1 MMRAGR
7 KTVSALLAGVV
18 CLAAATPDVAAQRAD
33 SSALAAPPP
42 MFRIS
47 REAVP
52 GGAELLTILGRVE
65 AASGDAS
72 SADSVPLV
80 SVLRDTLDDAE
91 QENDQLR
98 YVWVHGYTT
107 PSAGQRIA
115 SAIPFL
121 NRRSGNKDPE
131 RADSVPPAIIDLSD
145 PEHDVWKNVM
155 WIAAQS
161 LLFDPYGVLVKTSV
175 RAFRRNGEDYRKA
188 HIVRALAVLSLYE
201 AETGVAPALTPVEM
215 RDIQARLVLAQSP
228 FAGIVND
235 GYLEEAY
242 KRESADAQDVRG
254 HNWELLRQRC
264 EAEGLYFDP
273 LSMPDGTTTHALVWV
288 ARRDVD
294 QTGRRFEKRFLNFAS
309 PWGDKRLLDW
319 TGYSETRYFDAD
331 GRRVAPDTPDAMP
344 VELIPLGLYGLDH
357 PKIPALLVDF
367 RDQNNPKRR
376 EVSRRVLNDITRNV
390 LSLSPF
396 GDIHYFLAR
405 SVYNFV
411 TGRRGMD
418 INQPSRLRSYSMLKL
433 LLSLDASLNP
443 ELSAEVSRLVERVS
457 MNPLQNDGGVEIALA
472 YRSYDALLGAVRE
485 PSGEI
490 AARLRRD
497 RADEF
502 TRLEHGAG
510 APFVYRLATILS
522 AGTYHHRER
531 VSLDGQL
538 ARIDVSR
545 RLAYHRRFLE
555 EVVRSTPVVEVGW
568 DIRDVRRSVGFLA
581 EQGRPGSGK
590 DVKLAFRVFERTQD
604 RETRRLCLNG
614 LARAGSPSAREMLA
628 RISRL
633 PDVDPDL
640 RALALQASTA
650 PSGDPMRRATGTVLA
665 SAADRP

>member
-1 MMRAGR
+1 M
-7 KTVSALLAGVV
+7 VSALLAAVV
-18 CLAAATPDVAAQRAD
+18 SFMAAAPDLAAQKRDP
-33 SSALAAPPP
+33 SALVAPPP
-42 MFRIS
+42 MFRVS
-47 REAVP
+47 REPVA
-52 GGAELLTILGRVE
+52 GGAELLTVLGRVE
-65 AASGDAS
+65 GAGDS
-72 SADSVPLV
+72 STADSVPLL
-80 SVLRDTLDDAE
+80 SILRDTLDDADA
-91 QENDQLR
+91 ENDQLR

-121 NRRSGNKDPE
+121 NRRAGNKDPE
-131 RADSVPPAIIDLSD
+131 RDDSVPPAIIDLSD

-188 HIVRALAVLSLYE
+188 HIVRALAVLALYE
-201 AETGVAPALTPVEM
+201 AETGVPPALSPVEM
-215 RDIQARLVLAQSP
+215 RDIQARLVLAQRP

-264 EAEGLYFDP
+264 EEEGLYFDP
-273 LSMPDGTTTHALVWV
+273 LSMPDGTATHALVWV
-288 ARRDVD
+288 ARHDVD
-294 QTGRRFEKRFLNFAS
+294 QSGRRFEKRFLNFAS

-319 TGYSETRYFDAD
+319 TGYSETRYFDTD
-331 GRRVAPDTPDAMP
+331 GRRVAPDTPGATP

-357 PKIPALLVDF
+357 PKIPALLIDF

-376 EVSRRVLNDITRNV
+376 EVSRRLLNDITRNV

-405 SVYNFV
+405 SVYGFV

-443 ELSAEVSRLVERVS
+443 ELSAEIGKLVERVS
-457 MNPLQNDGGVEIALA
+457 MNPLQNDGGVEVALA
-472 YRSYDALLGAVRE
+472 YRSYDTLLGAARE

-490 AARLRRD
+490 AERLKRD

-510 APFVYRLATILS
+510 APFIYKLGTILS
-522 AGTYHHRER
+522 AGMYRHREKTPPD
-531 VSLDGQL
+531 SQL
-538 ARIDVSR
+538 ARIDLSR
-545 RLAYHRRFLE
+545 RLAFHRRFLE

-581 EQGRPGSGK
+581 EQGRPGDGK
-590 DVKLAFRVFERTQD
+590 NVKLAFRVFERTQD

-614 LARAGSPSAREMLA
+614 LARAGSPAAREMLA
-628 RISRL
+628 RISKS

-640 RALALQASTA
+640 RALALQANSA
-650 PSGDPMRRATGTVLA
+650 PRADPVRRAAGTVLA
-665 SAADRP
+665 AAADRR

>member
-1 MMRAGR
+1 
-7 KTVSALLAGVV
+7 
-18 CLAAATPDVAAQRAD
+18 
-33 SSALAAPPP
+33 
-42 MFRIS
+42 MFNIT

-52 GGAELLTILGRVE
+52 GGAELLTVLARVE
-65 AASGDAS
+65 PSSGETS
-72 SADSVPLV
+72 SADSVPLL
-80 SVLRDTLDDAE
+80 SVLRDTLDDADP
-91 QENDQLR
+91 ENDQLR

-121 NRRSGNKDPE
+121 NRRAGNKDPE
-131 RADSVPPAIIDLSD
+131 RVDSVPPSIIDLSD
-145 PEHDVWKNVM
+145 PERDVWKNVM

-161 LLFDPYGVLVKTSV
+161 LLFDPYGVMVKMSV

-188 HIVRALAVLSLYE
+188 HIVRALAALALYE
-201 AETGVAPALTPVEM
+201 AETGVPPALTPVEM
-215 RDIQARLVLAQSP
+215 RDIQARLVLAQRP

-235 GYLEEAY
+235 SYLEEAY
-242 KRESADAQDVRG
+242 KRESGDAQDVRG
-254 HNWELLRQRC
+254 HNWELLRQRS

-294 QTGRRFEKRFLNFAS
+294 QTGRKFEKRFLNFAS

-319 TGYSETRYFDAD
+319 KGYSETRYFDAD
-331 GRRVAPDTPDAMP
+331 GRRVAPDTPGAAP

-357 PKIPALLVDF
+357 PKIPALLIDF
-367 RDQNNPKRR
+367 RDQSNPKRR
-376 EVSRRVLNDITRNV
+376 EVSRRILNDITRGV

-405 SVYNFV
+405 TTYNFV

-443 ELSAEVSRLVERVS
+443 ELATEVSRLLERVS
-457 MNPLQNDGGVEIALA
+457 MNPLQNDGGVEVALA
-472 YRSYDALLGAVRE
+472 YRSYDALLAAVRQ
-485 PSGEI
+485 PSGEM
-490 AARLRRD
+490 AERLKRD

-510 APFVYRLATILS
+510 APLIYKVGTVLTLGAYR
-522 AGTYHHRER
+522 HREE
-531 VSLDGQL
+531 VPIDGQL

-545 RLAYHRRFLE
+545 RLAYHRRFLD

-568 DIRDVRRSVGFLA
+568 DIREVRRSVGFLA
-581 EQGRPGSGK
+581 EQGQPGNGK

-614 LARAGSPSAREMLA
+614 LARAGSAKAREMLA
-628 RISRL
+628 RISKS

-640 RALALQASTA
+640 RALALQAFNA
-650 PSGDPMRRATGTVLA
+650 PRADPMRRAAGPVLA
-665 SAADRP
+665 SAADRR